1 MRARI
6 ADTWGD
12 PSIRDWWLPDGEGHR
27 PIIKALRAFNRER
40 EATPRDRQ
48 GEDVR
53 NMRGLFS
60 QLKVEGNARAGD
72 AIIAG
77 LGSMDTGQ
85 IGGKTR
91 EGVEGLGQEGLG
103 VKDEG

>member
-1 MRARI
+1 MCLSYSFPPLMRARI

-60 QLKVEGNARAGD
+60 QMKIDARAGD

-77 LGSMDTGQ
+77 LGSMERD
-85 IGGKTR
+85 K
-91 EGVEGLGQEGLG
+91 
-103 VKDEG
+103 